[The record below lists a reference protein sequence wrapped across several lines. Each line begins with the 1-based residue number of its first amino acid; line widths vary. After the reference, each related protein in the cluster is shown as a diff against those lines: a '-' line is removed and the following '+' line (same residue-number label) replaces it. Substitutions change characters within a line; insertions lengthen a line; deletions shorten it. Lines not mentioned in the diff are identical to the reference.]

1 MNDFHYQEL
10 ERLIS
15 EYEEDTK
22 LIKSDRLIIKNYPKV
37 FTMSVVS
44 SFEYYLKDYLNEF
57 IAFPSNSI
65 STTYPFIDA
74 LLRKNPGKPI
84 VDKMYAKLESY
95 EKEGIEV
102 LDATKFYDLFNG
114 DVFKNEVKNNFFIE
128 QQTQIVKVS
137 DMIDRL
143 SALIGTDDRYDNDYA
158 KYTDIKE
165 RLDLCTFDKAENAF
179 LSLKLRRNRV
189 AHNYLNG
196 LADSFEDLRNFY
208 YDAVLFVISLET
220 ALESLI
226 DSST

>member
-1 MNDFHYQEL
+1 MNDSHYQEL

-37 FTMSVVS
+37 FTMSIVS

-57 IAFPSNSI
+57 IVFSAGSI
-65 STTYPFIDA
+65 STTYPYIDN
-74 LLRKNPGKPI
+74 LIRNNTGKPI
-84 VDKMYAKLESY
+84 VDKMYAKFESY
-95 EKEGIEV
+95 EKEGIEF

-114 DVFKNEVKNNFFIE
+114 DVFKNEVKDNFFTEQRAQIE
-128 QQTQIVKVS
+128 RANI
-137 DMIDRL
+137 MIDRL
-143 SALIGTDDRYDNDYA
+143 STLIGTDDRYDNDYA

-165 RLDLCTFDKAENAF
+165 RLDLCNFDKAQNAF

-196 LADSFEDLRNFY
+196 LTDSFEDIRNFY
-208 YDAVLFVISLET
+208 YDAVLFVV
-220 ALESLI
+220 ALEKALQKLT